1 MKSQAPTLATRNKEH
16 GVKIVMHRNQAC
28 EVLMQLVQQ
37 LVQLVV
43 GDGCDL
49 E

>member
-1 MKSQAPTLATRNKEH
+1 MKSWALTLATRTRSTES
-16 GVKIVMHRNQAC
+16 VKIVMHRNQ
-28 EVLMQLVQQ
+28 VLMQLVQQ